1 MEVININYLE
11 ENYPNYDCDEFGNV
25 FKNGELI
32 SPFVSNNYLQVC
44 LFDADHIKHTVGV
57 HTVIAMKYLDY
68 YPGCIVH
75 HIDENRSNNN
85 LNNLQVMSLSEHSR
99 QHGLNNAEY
108 LREINIGKI
117 PVNKGK
123 KMSEEFCRHCSES
136 AKRRWHPEEY
146 S

>member
-1 MEVININYLE
+1 MIIINYLE
-11 ENYPNYDCDEFGNV
+11 DNYPNYDCDEFGNV

-32 SPFVSNNYLQVC
+32 TPFVSNNYLQVC
-44 LFDADHIKHTVGV
+44 LFDTNHIKHTVGV

-85 LNNLQVMSLSEHSR
+85 LNNLQVMSLEEHSR
-99 QHGLNNAEY
+99 QHGLNNPLFKTLNLDKPAWN
-108 LREINIGKI
+108 RGQ
-117 PVNKGK
+117 

-146 S
+146 L